1 MSARIQQRRSRI
13 HGNGVFAIAPIQAG
27 EKVIEYKGLLRTHE
41 EADALYGDSIDS
53 GHTFLFTLN
62 EHYLIDA
69 NVKGNVARWLNH
81 SCEPNCQAFLIESS
95 DGNPRK
101 DRVVIEA
108 LRDIAVGEEL
118 TYNYGIRLSVP
129 HTPRLKK
136 LWACLCG
143 ADQCSGTLLQPKR

>member
-81 SCEPNCQAFLIESS
+81 SCEPNCQAFLIESAKG
-95 DGNPRK
+95 DPRM

-108 LRDIAVGEEL
+108 LRDIAAGEEL

>member
-13 HGNGVFAIAPIQAG
+13 HGNGVFAIAPIHAG
-27 EKVIEYKGLLRTHE
+27 EKVVEYKGLLRTHE

-95 DGNPRK
+95 NGKPHK

>member
-13 HGNGVFAIAPIQAG
+13 HGNGVFAIAPIHAG
-27 EKVIEYKGLLRTHE
+27 EKVVEYKGLLRTHE

-81 SCEPNCQAFLIESS
+81 SCEPNCQAFLVESS

-108 LRDIAVGEEL
+108 LRDITAGEEL
-118 TYNYGIRLSVP
+118 TYNYGIRLSVA

-136 LWACLCG
+136 RWACLCG

>member
-13 HGNGVFAIAPIQAG
+13 HGNGVFAIAPIHAG
-27 EKVIEYKGLLRTHE
+27 EKVVEYKGLLRTHE

>member
-13 HGNGVFAIAPIQAG
+13 HGNGVFAIAPIHAG
-27 EKVIEYKGLLRTHE
+27 EKVVEYKGLLRTHE

-143 ADQCSGTLLQPKR
+143 ADQCSRTLLQPKR

>member
-1 MSARIQQRRSRI
+1 MPARIQQRRSRI

-27 EKVIEYKGLLRTHE
+27 DKVIEYKGLLRTHE

-62 EHYLIDA
+62 DHYLIDA
-69 NVKGNVARWLNH
+69 NVHGNVARWLNH

-95 DGNPRK
+95 NGDPRK

-108 LRDIAVGEEL
+108 LRDIAPGEEL

-129 HTPRLKK
+129 HSPRLKK

-143 ADQCSGTLLQPKR
+143 ANRCSGTLLQPKR

>member
-13 HGNGVFAIAPIQAG
+13 HGNGVFAIAPIHAG
-27 EKVIEYKGLLRTHE
+27 EKVVEYKGLLRTHE
-41 EADALYGDSIDS
+41 EADALYGNSIDS

-81 SCEPNCQAFLIESS
+81 SCEPNWQAFLIESS
-95 DGNPRK
+95 NGKPHK

-129 HTPRLKK
+129 HTARLKK

-143 ADQCSGTLLQPKR
+143 AEQCSGTLLQPKR

>member
-13 HGNGVFAIAPIQAG
+13 HGNGVFAIAPIHAG
-27 EKVIEYKGLLRTHE
+27 EKVVEYKGLLRTHE

-136 LWACLCG
+136 LWACLCD